1 MKGKPLERVG
11 RKASG
16 PGMMGSGAAQ
26 LVDVQNRLGP
36 FFQENG
42 LFLLTKERHTMID
55 GVGAV
60 ANPNQGQPV
69 PVQAQIEG
77 AAELAVLEG
86 KVNPVED
93 PENGSEEMLQDAG
106 TQSQDAHGQERGK
119 EHIVDFLG

>member
-1 MKGKPLERVG
+1 
-11 RKASG
+11 
-16 PGMMGSGAAQ
+16 MMGSGAAQ

-42 LFLLTKERHTMID
+42 LFLLTKGRHTMIE

-77 AAELAVLEG
+77 PAELAVLEG

-93 PENGSEEMLQDAG
+93 PENGSEQMPQDAG
-106 TQSQDAHGQERGK
+106 SQSQDTHGQEPGHGR
-119 EHIVDFLG
+119 IVDFLG